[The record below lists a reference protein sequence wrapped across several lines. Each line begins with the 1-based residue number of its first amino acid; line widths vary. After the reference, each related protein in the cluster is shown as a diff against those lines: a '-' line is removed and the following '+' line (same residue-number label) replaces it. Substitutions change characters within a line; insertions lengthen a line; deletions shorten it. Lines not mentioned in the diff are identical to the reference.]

1 MTAQDPPRPLVIGV
15 IITTLTAILVGLG
28 FISLG
33 RNSSHMVPQLLAP
46 IGALAIG
53 LVSGFIARGS
63 LPGHSRWRR
72 WWVASFAACCGLIA
86 FGSLGSSSV
95 GLDLLNPRRVRP
107 DWNGLAQLA
116 ASLCA
121 VSLAVLAWSGRRVAK
136 PAPRAAARTRA
147 RPVVARRARKSI
159 DLKPS
164 MVPAI
169 RSLGRRRTDT
179 QPLLRLPER
188 GLKLNTRSRALK
200 RSRVRSA
207 HAGIQIA
214 TQEQHR
220 CPYCLEA
227 VDPHDPGGVRVCSI
241 CHTMHHAD
249 CWEVTGTCQVPH
261 YHE

>member
-1 MTAQDPPRPLVIGV
+1 MTAQEYRRPLVLGV
-15 IITTLTAILVGLG
+15 ILTTLTAILVGLG

-33 RNSSHMVPQLLAP
+33 RNSSRLVPQLLAP
-46 IGALAIG
+46 IGALGIG
-53 LVSGFIARGS
+53 LASGFLARWS

-72 WWVASFAACCGLIA
+72 WWVALFAVCCGLIA
-86 FGSLGSSSV
+86 FGSLGSSSA

-107 DWNGLAQLA
+107 DWNGLAQLVA
-116 ASLCA
+116 GMCTA
-121 VSLAVLAWSGRRVAK
+121 SLAVFAWSARRQST
-136 PAPRAAARTRA
+136 PLPRPTAQTRA
-147 RPVVARRARKSI
+147 RPIVTRRSRKPI

-188 GLKLNTRSRALK
+188 GLKIGGRSRAQS
-200 RSRVRSA
+200 RQRVRSA
-207 HAGIQIA
+207 HAGIHLN

-227 VDPHDPGGVRVCSI
+227 VDPHDSGSVRVCSI
-241 CHTMHHAD
+241 CHTMHHAE
-249 CWEVTGTCQVPH
+249 CWDMTGTCQVPH

>member
-33 RNSSHMVPQLLAP
+33 RNSANMVPQLLAP
-46 IGALAIG
+46 IGALGIG
-53 LVSGFIARGS
+53 LVSGFIARWS

-72 WWVASFAACCGLIA
+72 WWVASFAVCCGLIA
-86 FGSLGSSSV
+86 FGSLGSTSM
-95 GLDLLNPRRVRP
+95 GLDLLHPRRVRP

-116 ASLCA
+116 AGLSTA
-121 VSLAVLAWSGRRVAK
+121 SLAVFAWSVRRAATPV
-136 PAPRAAARTRA
+136 PAPPARTRA
-147 RPVVARRARKSI
+147 RSTAPRRSRRRI

-188 GLKLNTRSRALK
+188 GLKLNTRSRTLK
-200 RSRVRSA
+200 RSRVRSMN
-207 HAGIQIA
+207 AGIQID